1 MPWSAE
7 APQLG
12 FTRGQPWLPIG
23 PDHAALAVDRQE
35 ADPGSLLNV
44 TRRLIALRHSSTA
57 LMTGSIAIREAG
69 EALLVFERQ
78 VPGQTLLCA
87 FNLGERPV
95 SLPEDLRG
103 RRILQAVN
111 GATLAELPP
120 FAGLIAE

>member
-1 MPWSAE
+1 MPWSAD

-12 FTRGQPWLPIG
+12 FTHGQPWLPIG

-35 ADPGSLLNV
+35 ADPHSLLNL
-44 TRRLIALRHSSTA
+44 TRRLIALRHSSPA

-69 EALLVFERQ
+69 EALLVFERKAA
-78 VPGQTLLCA
+78 GQTLLCA

-95 SLPEDLRG
+95 MLEHIEG
-103 RRILQAVN
+103 RRVLQAVN
-111 GATLAELPP
+111 GATSAELPP